1 MSNWNEIVK
10 NNAASVVAAAF
21 RILGNLPDAED
32 VSQEVF
38 TEAFRKWD
46 ASSNQKWNGLLRR
59 IAVCRAIDHL
69 RTRKTTER
77 FVDPIFDRSADDPS
91 QVVANRELQEKLRSA
106 VGDLPSREAQIFCLV
121 HFENLTHSVIAEQLG
136 ISNGAVAKALSKA
149 KTKLTEKFRNTQMGE
164 LK

>member
-59 IAVCRAIDHL
+59 IAVC
-69 RTRKTTER
+69 
-77 FVDPIFDRSADDPS
+77 
-91 QVVANRELQEKLRSA
+91 
-106 VGDLPSREAQIFCLV
+106 
-121 HFENLTHSVIAEQLG
+121 
-136 ISNGAVAKALSKA
+136 
-149 KTKLTEKFRNTQMGE
+149 
-164 LK
+164 